1 MYLFFHKLKFLT
13 QDEVEVASTAF
24 ALYLV
29 ETVGPVDTHQ
39 TNHRQEDAHTHT
51 GRTFQLEGVE
61 ILELGPGITALDKG
75 QP

>member
-1 MYLFFHKLKFLT
+1 M
-13 QDEVEVASTAF
+13 ASAPF

-51 GRTFQLEGVE
+51 GRPLQREGVKVF
-61 ILELGPGITALDKG
+61 ELSPGITCNSMEKRV
-75 QP
+75 